1 MRLATPFDPI
11 EVGEIDNFAFDFTA
25 DMGASSIVSTNWTC
39 ALAPYQTATDP
50 TPQSRVLAASARTT
64 IEARSPID
72 GSLQMRNGFFS
83 VASVG
88 GCRVPPPA
96 VLTSSRPR
104 QFSTMVACSSS
115 TQRSCAAHPGNRE
128 SENRIATTEP
138 RGCECVGRPPIIW
151 RTGDDE

>member
-25 DMGASSIVSTNWTC
+25 DMGASSIVSTSWTC
-39 ALAPYQTATDP
+39 ALAPYQTAIDP

-88 GCRVPPPA
+88 GMPSSAAGGSYILEATA
-96 VLTSSRPR
+96 VLDDGR
-104 QFSTMVACSSS
+104 VLKL
-115 TQRSCAAHPGNRE
+115 N
-128 SENRIATTEP
+128 ATVLCNAS
-138 RGCECVGRPPIIW
+138 G
-151 RTGDDE
+151 